1 MIRKKGNDRIG
12 NRMVPELTYIMSNRV
27 LIVDDEID
35 ICLLLKS
42 LLRSQ
47 SVESSF
53 VQTLADAEKTIEQLQ
68 PSILFLDMN
77 LPDGNGIQKIEL
89 FKKQSPN
96 TNIIMM
102 SAYDTI
108 EDRRKALE
116 KGADIFLSKPFT
128 RKQILDI
135 VHQIPS

>member
-1 MIRKKGNDRIG
+1 
-12 NRMVPELTYIMSNRV
+12 MSKQV

-47 SVESSF
+47 EIDSAF
-53 VQTLADAEKTIEQLQ
+53 VQTLNDAENRIEEVK
-68 PSILFLDMN
+68 PSIVFLDMN
-77 LPDGNGIQKIEL
+77 LPDGNGIQKIES
-89 FKKQSPN
+89 FKKKSPL

-102 SAYDTI
+102 SAYDTV
-108 EDRRKALE
+108 EDRKKAIE
-116 KGADIFLSKPFT
+116 KGADVFLSKPFT

-135 VHQIPS
+135 VQQVS